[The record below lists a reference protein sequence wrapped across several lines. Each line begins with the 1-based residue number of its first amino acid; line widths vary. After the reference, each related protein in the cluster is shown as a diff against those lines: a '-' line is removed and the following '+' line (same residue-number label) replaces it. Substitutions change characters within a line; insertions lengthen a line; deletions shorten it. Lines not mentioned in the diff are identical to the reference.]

1 MLSFTNDKLIIE
13 YVDTVV
19 RRFPRSILASILS
32 GRDFLGLPLGL
43 LLLVL
48 GHGDLVAE
56 PRDVWTSSSRSLGWL
71 GADHQ
76 RLALLAWFG
85 GTSEN
90 LAVGLRKSNLAVDDG
105 LQRRVVLFAVF
116 LVPVLNPRADGSRG
130 DGISLAVLRGL
141 QIIPHPLVHVL
152 QLHLFGITNLVMLL
166 ELGLGHDVRAVVLA
180 LGEFES
186 PRSTRIVFV
195 GDDACPASDE
205 VVCESAGEAGMSGVV
220 GVVGALPQ
228 VGSHGV
234 LKLLG
239 VSCFSQSD
247 PMSDFRYDTDQ
258 KFQNADALDSGLWSR
273 AESDSGIG
281 DLMIRVNW
289 QI

>member
-13 YVDTVV
+13 CVDTVV
-19 RRFPRSILASILS
+19 RRFPHSILASILS

-105 LQRRVVLFAVF
+105 LQRRVVLLAVF

-130 DGISLAVLRGL
+130 DGISLAVLRDL
-141 QIIPHPLVHVL
+141 QIILDPLVHDL
-152 QLHLFGITNLVMLL
+152 QVIFDLGITNLVMLL
-166 ELGLGHDVRAVVLA
+166 ELGLGHDVRAVVVA

-239 VSCFSQSD
+239 VSCFSQSQSD
-247 PMSDFRYDTDQ
+247 PMSDFRIPIRYRSELRSFRTRTRWI
-258 KFQNADALDSGLWSR
+258 LDSGVELSPIQ
-273 AESDSGIG
+273 ES
-281 DLMIRVNW
+281 VT
-289 QI
+289 